1 MLSSIISC
9 VSSRC
14 LLVAALSY
22 NLPLLQTSKVKI
34 KHMNDNKNASAE
46 LSVTDLNSELE
57 SVRSK
62 LQIAE
67 QKIMQLEL
75 SLLQSRD
82 FSIGAAAEVGEIK
95 VGHVKTI
102 EQLKDANT
110 HIKNHLAHIKRLE
123 EAMAELHRS
132 NALQRAQAAELA
144 RVYDSASWKIG
155 RFVMIPV
162 RILRKIIN

>member
-1 MLSSIISC
+1 MDD
-9 VSSRC
+9 
-14 LLVAALSY
+14 
-22 NLPLLQTSKVKI
+22 NI
-34 KHMNDNKNASAE
+34 KASVE
-46 LSVTDLNSELE
+46 LSVTDLSSELE

-67 QKIMQLEL
+67 QRIMQLEL

-82 FSIGAAAEVGEIK
+82 FSIGAAAEVGELR
-95 VGHVKTI
+95 VGRSQLKD
-102 EQLKDANT
+102 QLKDANI
-110 HIKNHLAHIKRLE
+110 HIKNHLTHIKRLE
-123 EAMAELHRS
+123 EAMVELHRS

-162 RILRKIIN
+162 RILRKITK

>member
-1 MLSSIISC
+1 MS
-9 VSSRC
+9 
-14 LLVAALSY
+14 
-22 NLPLLQTSKVKI
+22 
-34 KHMNDNKNASAE
+34 DNINASAE
-46 LSVTDLNSELE
+46 LSVTELSSELE

-123 EAMAELHRS
+123 EAMMELNRASALNRARSAELD
-132 NALQRAQAAELA
+132 
-144 RVYDSASWKIG
+144 RVYNSASWKIG

-162 RILRKIIN
+162 RILRKIVN

>member
-1 MLSSIISC
+1 MD
-9 VSSRC
+9 
-14 LLVAALSY
+14 
-22 NLPLLQTSKVKI
+22 
-34 KHMNDNKNASAE
+34 DNKNASAE

-82 FSIGAAAEVGEIK
+82 FSIGAAAEVGELRVVRSQLK
-95 VGHVKTI
+95 D
-102 EQLKDANT
+102 QLKDANI
-110 HIKNHLAHIKRLE
+110 HIKNHLTHIKRLE
-123 EAMAELHRS
+123 EAMVELHRS

-162 RILRKIIN
+162 RILRKITK

>member
-1 MLSSIISC
+1 M
-9 VSSRC
+9 SSRC

-34 KHMNDNKNASAE
+34 KHMNDNINVPAA

-82 FSIGAAAEVGEIK
+82 FSIGAAAEMGEIK
-95 VGHVKTI
+95 VGHFKTM
-102 EQLKDANT
+102 EQLKAANT

-123 EAMAELHRS
+123 EALAELHRS
-132 NALQRAQAAELA
+132 NAFQRGQAAELA
-144 RVYDSASWKIG
+144 RVYNSASWKIG
-155 RFVMIPV
+155 RIVMIPV
-162 RILRKIIN
+162 RILRKISS